1 MGIFS
6 ELEFMPGIVPMM
18 EIGAR
23 YHNEQ
28 SASLQRAKSLI
39 ALNGNRSRS
48 AGLPNIPLIALS
60 PDMNASRGLSESP
73 ASSQLR

>member
-1 MGIFS
+1 
-6 ELEFMPGIVPMM
+6 MPGIVPMM

-23 YHNEQ
+23 YGNEQ
-28 SASLQRAKSLI
+28 SASLKRAKSLI
-39 ALNGNRSRS
+39 ALNGNRS

-60 PDMNASRGLSESP
+60 PDMNASPGLSESP